1 MVKIWSYDE
10 GLCYFIGA
18 GHSGAI
24 TKITISPDQR
34 TIVSVGAEGSI
45 LLFFIGKILNFFCF
59 FF

>member
-24 TKITISPDQR
+24 TKITISPDQT

-45 LLFFIGKILNFFCF
+45 LLFFIGKQFKFMCF